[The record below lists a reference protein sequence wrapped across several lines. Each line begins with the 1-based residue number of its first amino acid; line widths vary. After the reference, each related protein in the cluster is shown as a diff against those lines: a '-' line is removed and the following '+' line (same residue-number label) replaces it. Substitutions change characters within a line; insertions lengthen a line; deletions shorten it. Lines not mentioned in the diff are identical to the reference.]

1 MIKLSKGSKNYYLTR
16 ENGQLVFIKNIK
28 VRNKNDVKDGNK
40 TAKKQVYKI
49 IVGIDL
55 LPDEADRSILKSM
68 LEQWKV
74 NMNELKRLRD
84 KLGLSNSDLAE
95 LMGLS
100 EQTIKNRMAS
110 DFNKKT
116 ASKLEIEF

>member
-1 MIKLSKGSKNYYLTR
+1 
-16 ENGQLVFIKNIK
+16 
-28 VRNKNDVKDGNK
+28 
-40 TAKKQVYKI
+40 
-49 IVGIDL
+49 
-55 LPDEADRSILKSM
+55 
-68 LEQWKV
+68 
-74 NMNELKRLRD
+74 MNELKRLRD

-116 ASKLEIEF
+116 ASKLEIGFLKLLAGEHEKYSILEK